1 MLFFHFLTLFCI
13 VKTGLTMGRED
24 MSICQFVFLFFS
36 SFLLRLFSLSL
47 SLSLFFFFF
56 FFFSFFFFLLYF
68 LSLFL
73 LLLLT
78 IPEWSR
84 LVVEPLNIELDF
96 PSQTNGGRQ

>member
-47 SLSLFFFFF
+47 SLSL
-56 FFFSFFFFLLYF
+56 SLLLLFFFFLLYF